1 MLFPVVDVILYTYE
15 SSKRSD
21 EMNETTVTRLL
32 NGCNLYQ
39 VSE

>member
-1 MLFPVVDVILYTYE
+1 MLLSPVVDVILYTHE

-32 NGCNLYQ
+32 N
-39 VSE
+39 E